1 MKHKINYLG
10 FLSLLALIAILG
22 LITDNHG
29 LYGFF
34 GFAYYL
40 RYFWVIPDE
49 FFQLNVQKAATFA
62 FMSEMISLVPF
73 MFVCVYIYGAAKA
86 VPTAFGASFAVTI
99 FVFTIALIILEW
111 KERKG
116 AEND

>member
-1 MKHKINYLG
+1 MKKTNYLG
-10 FLSLLALIAILG
+10 FLSLLSLIAVLG
-22 LITDNHG
+22 WKTGNTG

-34 GFAYYL
+34 GFVYYV

-49 FFQLNVQKAATFA
+49 LFWQNVQKSSTCALF
-62 FMSEMISLVPF
+62 SELLSLVPF
-73 MFVCVYIYGAAKA
+73 MFVCTYIYGAAKA
-86 VPTAFGASFAVTI
+86 VPTAFGSSFAVTI
-99 FVFTIALIILEW
+99 FVFTITLIVLEW

>member
-1 MKHKINYLG
+1 MG
-10 FLSLLALIAILG
+10 GTWG
-22 LITDNHG
+22 L
-29 LYGFF
+29 
-34 GFAYYL
+34 
-40 RYFWVIPDE
+40 WVIPDE

-73 MFVCVYIYGAAKA
+73 MFVCTYIYGAAKA
-86 VPTAFGASFAVTI
+86 VPTAFGSSFAVTI
-99 FVFTIALIILEW
+99 FVFTITLIVLEW